1 MTGQTSTARA
11 QLDEQR
17 AADYDAWIAQRR
29 AIRIAEQH
37 AAERD
42 AQRTTA
48 LDVAAAPNARQRA
61 ARVKREAEA
70 LAARQRDEW
79 TRANAYALTP
89 EQLLTRCYDAAA
101 AITGATDA
109 ERDDAAAHVMHSIA
123 RRYGWTPPA
132 GECGASRLRQRAAG
146 RILDERIR
154 MARREQLPADEPN
167 EDERANE
174 RGAIRRN
181 VWAAFTAEP
190 VGEAASSAPQLRAD
204 AVVIALAQLTGEHAP
219 RNAQLALAAALN
231 GYGSAAQLAVA
242 LDTTAG
248 AMRVRLHGGRRWVRE
263 HATAEQLADA
273 VVLAARLTGEPLRLT
288 ADERRARASVDR
300 AKRAAA
306 RIRGAARAAHVAS
319 DAAAVRRPVMRRSPA
334 RVLAAA
340 LVQRAAGWTLAARL
354 DAARQ
359 LTAPRAIQWADVA
372 RVPHY
377 RPASRLRVQLD
388 EQRTAV
394 RVLAAAVVLTGPQP
408 VAVRVRAA
416 RLLTRPAAVLAA
428 R

>member
-1 MTGQTSTARA
+1 
-11 QLDEQR
+11 
-17 AADYDAWIAQRR
+17 
-29 AIRIAEQH
+29 
-37 AAERD
+37 
-42 AQRTTA
+42 
-48 LDVAAAPNARQRA
+48 
-61 ARVKREAEA
+61 
-70 LAARQRDEW
+70 
-79 TRANAYALTP
+79 
-89 EQLLTRCYDAAA
+89 
-101 AITGATDA
+101 
-109 ERDDAAAHVMHSIA
+109 
-123 RRYGWTPPA
+123 
-132 GECGASRLRQRAAG
+132 
-146 RILDERIR
+146 

-242 LDTTAG
+242 LDTSAG

-359 LTAPRAIQWADVA
+359 LTAPRAIQWDDVA

-408 VAVRVRAA
+408 VAVCVRAA

>member
-17 AADYDAWIAQRR
+17 AAEYDAWIAERR
-29 AIRIAEQH
+29 AMRIAERH

-42 AQRTTA
+42 AMRTTA

-61 ARVKREAEA
+61 AQLKREAVA

-79 TRANAYALTP
+79 LRANAYALTP
-89 EQLLTRCYDAAA
+89 EQLLVRCVDAAA

-146 RILDERIR
+146 RILDERLR
-154 MARREQLPADEPN
+154 MARREQLPADEPT

-204 AVVIALAQLTGEHAP
+204 AVVVALAQLTGEHAP
-219 RNAQLALAAALN
+219 RNAQLALAAAVN

-273 VVLAARLTGEPLRLT
+273 AVLAARMTGEPLRLT
-288 ADERRARASVDR
+288 ADERRARASVDC

-319 DAAAVRRPVMRRSPA
+319 DAAAVRRPVMRRSGA

-340 LVQRAAGWTLAARL
+340 LVQRCPGWTLAARL

-372 RVPHY
+372 RVPPY

-388 EQRTAV
+388 ERRTAV

-408 VAVRVRAA
+408 VGVRLAAA
-416 RLLTRPAAVLAA
+416 RPLTRPAAVLAA